1 MGAVSRSSGSRENLG
16 FAKGLGD
23 EPTTTGVSY
32 MLEDRWLVEPK
43 GCGGGGFIYR
53 PSWKMKHQRNLLLI
67 SQ

>member
-43 GCGGGGFIYR
+43 GYGGGFIYR
-53 PSWKMKHQRNLLLI
+53 PSWKMKHQETCC
-67 SQ
+67 

>member
-1 MGAVSRSSGSRENLG
+1 MGAVSRFSGSRENLG

-43 GCGGGGFIYR
+43 GCGGGGLYLQTIMEDEA
-53 PSWKMKHQRNLLLI
+53 PRNLLLI

>member
-43 GCGGGGFIYR
+43 GCGGGALFTDHHGR
-53 PSWKMKHQRNLLLI
+53 
-67 SQ
+67 